1 MITIDVSTAAH
12 RGGSFD
18 PSFRLIRS
26 SVSKNVDVA
35 VRIRRGSAE
44 VLPPDHLLLQILNLI
59 PLNAGA
65 SDQETYYRMR
75 DRVYTIANSLNLT
88 SATNYGK
95 PQTKFLMDGCS
106 ELLLIHATQF
116 DVGDWQNL
124 KPIEFIY
131 HEETNL
137 NTLYGNSGRTDTV
150 AYIAVNILMLA
161 YQYQCWR
168 RWHMQSGSM
177 DSSQAFLFKY
187 PMTNAIYSYIDISLF
202 NRILYK
208 QQGWQITPDKRYTLR
223 SLLNV
228 EQDIDKHVDYVL
240 DVGFKQTRTIG
251 QYLYGVELVYK
262 LSALE
267 LIPTVSMLKS
277 RTVEWFFNLS
287 RLPLILYGN
296 TMVSRLNPKYNAGT
310 LSTWRREFGQSID
323 NHIWSKL
330 PAAAVSHIKEDYL
343 VKINMF

>member
-18 PSFRLIRS
+18 PSFKLIRS

-35 VRIRRGSAE
+35 VGIRRSSAE
-44 VLPPDHLLLQILNLI
+44 VLPPDHLLLQILNLL
-59 PLNAGA
+59 PQNAG
-65 SDQETYYRMR
+65 STPQEMYYRMR
-75 DRVYTIANSLNLT
+75 DRTYVVGNSLGLISGT
-88 SATNYGK
+88 SYGK
-95 PQTKFLMDGCS
+95 PQFNFLMDGCS
-106 ELLLIHATQF
+106 ELILVHATLF
-116 DVGDWQNL
+116 DIGDWRNL

-137 NTLYGNSGRTDTV
+137 NTYYGNSGRTNTV
-150 AYIAVNILMLA
+150 AYIAINILMLA

-168 RWHMQSGSM
+168 KWHTEVGSM

-208 QQGWQITPDKRYTLR
+208 QQGWERIPDRRYTLR
-223 SLLNV
+223 TLMNV
-228 EQDIDKHVDYVL
+228 EQDVEKHVDYVI
-240 DVGFKQTRTIG
+240 DIGTKHTQTIG
-251 QYLYGVELVYK
+251 QYLYGVELIYK

-277 RTVEWFFNLS
+277 RTVAWFFNLS
-287 RLPLILYGN
+287 RIPLILYGD
-296 TMVSRLNPKYNAGT
+296 TMVRGLNSKYNAGI
-310 LSTWRREFGQSID
+310 LSTWRRELGQSVD